1 MYLKFINNLAS
12 IFYPL
17 VNSMMKAR
25 WHNNPF
31 VKQPGGS
38 EEDYR
43 KLWRQ
48 AKETKSFAVEELEKN
63 LGFAVDSEWLNDLS
77 LVTQIS
83 IKPSSPNFDHGRV
96 LYSTLRAY
104 TEKLNKG
111 AAELTIVETGTA
123 RGFSSICMAKALKDA
138 NISGRIITFDVLP
151 HNVKMFWNA
160 ITDHQQGPIS
170 RKTLIENWK
179 DLVAQYII
187 FIEGPSSLEMTKIF
201 FERVNFAFL
210 DAVHTYKEVMQEFYY
225 IKDKQLIGDIVIF
238 DDYNPETFPG
248 VVKAV
253 NEICKKFSYDKKI
266 IGSNTTRSYVIAT
279 KKNISNH
286 QDG

>member
-1 MYLKFINNLAS
+1 MYLKFINKLAS

-17 VNSMMKAR
+17 ANIMMKAR
-25 WHNNPF
+25 WHNNPLI
-31 VKQPGGS
+31 KQPVGS

-43 KLWRQ
+43 KLWQQ
-48 AKETKSFAVEELEKN
+48 AKETTNFAVEELEKN
-63 LGFAVDSEWLNDLS
+63 LAFAVDREWLNDLS

-83 IKPSSPNFDHGRV
+83 IKQSSPNFDHGKV

-104 TEKLNKG
+104 AEKLNKDL
-111 AAELTIVETGTA
+111 EDLTIIETGTA
-123 RGFSSICMAKALKDA
+123 RGFSSICMAKALKDS

-179 DLVAQYII
+179 NLAARYII

-210 DAVHTYKEVMQEFYY
+210 DAVHTYSEVMQEFNY
-225 IKDKQLIGDIVIF
+225 IKDKQLTGDIVIF

-253 NEICKKFSYDKKI
+253 NEICKKFSYEKKI

-279 KKNISNH
+279 KKNSSNH
-286 QDG
+286 KVN

>member
-1 MYLKFINNLAS
+1 MYLKFINKLAS

-17 VNSMMKAR
+17 VNSMVKAR

-31 VKQPGGS
+31 VKQPVGS
-38 EEDYR
+38 EEDYK
-43 KLWRQ
+43 KLWQQ
-48 AKETKSFAVEELEKN
+48 AKGTKSVAVDELEKN
-63 LGFAVDSEWLNDLS
+63 LAYTVDREWLNDLS

-104 TEKLNKG
+104 TEKLNKD
-111 AAELTIVETGTA
+111 AEELTIIETGTA

-151 HNVKMFWNA
+151 HNVEMFWNG
-160 ITDHQQGPIS
+160 ITDHQKGPVS
-170 RKTLIENWK
+170 RKTLIENWRS
-179 DLVAQYII
+179 LVAKYII
-187 FIEGPSSLEMTKIF
+187 FIEGPSSLEMKKIF
-201 FERVNFAFL
+201 FDRVNFAFL
-210 DAVHTYKEVMQEFYY
+210 DAVHTYKEVMQEFNF
-225 IKDKQLIGDIVIF
+225 IKDKQLNGDIVIF
-238 DDYNPETFPG
+238 DDYNPKTFPG

-253 NEICKKFSYDKKI
+253 NEICKKFSYNKKI

-279 KKNISNH
+279 KQNSSNH
-286 QDG
+286 QAK